1 MEKKWS
7 HLFENRKEAENS
19 IRWKNGEKKTS
30 GEPRLSRGASSLL
43 ATNKYSVIY
52 DSVRNQIVDR

>member
-19 IRWKNGEKKTS
+19 IRWKNGEKKPQENP
-30 GEPRLSRGASSLL
+30 G
-43 ATNKYSVIY
+43 SVVGPVLFWLRINT
-52 DSVRNQIVDR
+52 V